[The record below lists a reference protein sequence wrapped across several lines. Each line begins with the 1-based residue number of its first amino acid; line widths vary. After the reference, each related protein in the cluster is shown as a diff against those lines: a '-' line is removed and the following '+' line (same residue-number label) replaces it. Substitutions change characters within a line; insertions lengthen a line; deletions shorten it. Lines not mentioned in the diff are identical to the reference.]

1 MNLSDVK
8 NLARTLF
15 LEGVRA
21 ADPEAAVKR
30 ELSEKPL
37 NAAPNGRLF
46 IVAYGKAACAMM
58 DQALKHTPKGQR
70 VKAIAITNYENAR
83 DIQGCQVFA
92 SGHPLPDENGIK
104 AGKEVMRLLET
115 ADKNDEVLCLISG
128 GGSALLPTPRAGITL
143 GDKVA
148 INEALLSEGFDISQM
163 NAVRQQLSVLKGG
176 GLLDLAHPAPVRSL
190 IISDVVGDDIR
201 VIASGPIAPALD
213 RCAKTTAFLKS
224 PRVQSKLQSAGR
236 KILTSPRIVRPLIA
250 DNAII
255 CSNQHSLRAI
265 ANAAADWAPQIVPD
279 PLTGDVKA
287 AAQQIVD
294 LARTTHF
301 GNRKLLIWGGETT
314 VTLRGRGRGGRNQ
327 ELAIHVANLAKELP
341 GNWVFLSGGT
351 DGRDGP
357 TDAAGGIVT
366 AGTIARAQADNLNVV
381 TALKDNDSYRIL
393 ESAGDLLKTDAT
405 GTNVADVQ
413 LMFLF
418 AI

>member
-70 VKAIAITNYENAR
+70 VKAIAVTNYENAR
-83 DIQGCQVFA
+83 DIQGCRVFA

-104 AGKEVMRLLET
+104 AGKEVMRLLKT
-115 ADKNDEVLCLISG
+115 ADENDEVLCLISG
-128 GGSALLPTPRAGITL
+128 GGSALLPTPRPGITL
-143 GDKVA
+143 ADKVA
-148 INEALLSEGFDISQM
+148 INEALLSEGLDISKM

-190 IISDVVGDDIR
+190 IISDVVDDDIR
-201 VIASGPIAPALD
+201 VIASGPTALPLD
-213 RCAKTTAFLKS
+213 RCTETAGFLKS
-224 PRVQSKLQSAGR
+224 HNIQPKLQSAGCD
-236 KILTSPRIVRPLIA
+236 ILASPRIVRPSCA

-255 CSNQHSLRAI
+255 CSNRHSLQAI
-265 ANAAADWAPQIVPD
+265 ADAAVDWNPNIASD
-279 PLTGDVKA
+279 PLIGDVKA
-287 AAQQIVD
+287 AARQIVD
-294 LARTTHF
+294 VARTTQTKPK
-301 GNRKLLIWGGETT
+301 KLLIWGGETT
-314 VTLRGRGRGGRNQ
+314 VTLSGHGRGGRNQ
-327 ELAIHVANLAKELP
+327 ELAIHVANLSKDLSCD
-341 GNWVFLSGGT
+341 WVFLSGGT

-366 AGTIARAQADNLNVV
+366 AGTIARARADNLNVV
-381 TALKDNDSYRIL
+381 AALNDNDSYRIL
-393 ESAGDLLKTDAT
+393 ESAGDLLRTDAT